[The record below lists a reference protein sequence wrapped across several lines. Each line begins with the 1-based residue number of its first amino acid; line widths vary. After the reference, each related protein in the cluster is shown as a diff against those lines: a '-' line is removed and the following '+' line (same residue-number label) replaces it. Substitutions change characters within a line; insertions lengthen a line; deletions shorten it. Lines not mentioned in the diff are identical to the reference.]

1 MKKRVCERIMTSVLV
16 MILVVSAGCTTA
28 YASALPDPFGEKDQ
42 FEGPSWL
49 EYESLDENERFGFT
63 LERLSF
69 NILNDNTKIRSG
81 ASEKSDTL
89 YTLNA
94 GTEVIVTGAVVN
106 SYDHIWFILE
116 DGGYVYCRNV
126 SFDMKKNTL
135 TEYYAL
141 QRLREYKEDPD
152 ELFYS
157 QGALLVALFIENGGK
172 YFYNTA
178 CSYASDLDYTIV
190 TDHNCMAVS
199 PESMRYI
206 FFGYLAARIG
216 FNKRDTV
223 VQASRGEALK
233 RVYDNAMDSINQL
246 MKDTVFNSSPMMSDW
261 VNIAYN
267 TISAYETLR
276 DANEDI
282 EFVENCKKNMCVSD
296 ENRKLISI
304 GYDLGVADR
313 D

>member
-1 MKKRVCERIMTSVLV
+1 MKKRVCERIMAAVLL
-16 MILVVSAGCTTA
+16 MILVVSAGCTKA
-28 YASALPDPFGEKDQ
+28 YASALPDSFGERDQ
-42 FEGPSWL
+42 FEDSSWL
-49 EYESLDENERFGFT
+49 EYESLDENEKYGFT

-94 GTEVIVTGAVVN
+94 GAEVIVTGAVVN
-106 SYDHIWFILE
+106 SYDHIWFVLE

-141 QRLREYKEDPD
+141 QHLREYKEDPD

-157 QGALLVALFIENGGK
+157 QGALLVALFTEDGGK
-172 YFYNTA
+172 YFYNTV

-190 TDHNCMAVS
+190 TDRNCMAVS
-199 PESMRYI
+199 SESMRYI
-206 FFGYLAARIG
+206 FFGYLAARLG
-216 FNKRDTV
+216 FTERDTV
-223 VQASRGEALK
+223 LLASNGEAVK
-233 RVYDNAMDSINQL
+233 RVYDNAMDSIGQL
-246 MKDTVFNSSPMMSDW
+246 MNDTVINASPTMSEW

-267 TISAYETLR
+267 TISAYKTLK
-276 DANEDI
+276 DANEDM
-282 EFVENCKKNMCVSD
+282 EFVNNCKEMLCVSD
-296 ENRKLISI
+296 ENRKLISV